1 VRWTTVHSTCSAIL
15 LSFRNGQCNPQM
27 AVPSKRGS
35 WSEWM
40 PGRRFDIR
48 DGTVDFATRT
58 MATPRIECRDCS
70 RSCGCTASL
79 ASSFPGTNASTLVN
93 SRSRNHIQSL
103 VMLAM
108 HAPRG
113 RVQDRINTPQIPA
126 AESPLLQAACG
137 HKPVEH
143 LAANS
148 GSDSPAVWVG
158 RCLSQTAD
166 WQGEQILAHLSA
178 CKRRG
183 GLNGCY
189 WAK

>member
-1 VRWTTVHSTCSAIL
+1 
-15 LSFRNGQCNPQM
+15 M
-27 AVPSKRGS
+27 AVPSNRGS

-40 PGRRFDIR
+40 PGRRFDSR

-58 MATPRIECRDCS
+58 IHGHAQNRVSRLLPLLRLHGILGILLPRNQR
-70 RSCGCTASL
+70 
-79 ASSFPGTNASTLVN
+79 STLVN

-143 LAANS
+143 LPASS
-148 GSDSPAVWVG
+148 GSSSPAVWVG

-166 WQGEQILAHLSA
+166 WRRGQILAHLSV